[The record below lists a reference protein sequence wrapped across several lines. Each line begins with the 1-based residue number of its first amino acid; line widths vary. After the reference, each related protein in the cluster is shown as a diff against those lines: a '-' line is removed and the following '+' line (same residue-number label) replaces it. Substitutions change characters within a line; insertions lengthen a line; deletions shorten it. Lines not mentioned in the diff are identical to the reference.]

1 MGNRTKKRIMS
12 EKHENI
18 RISQVLAGALAAVT
32 AAVLG
37 STMGVAGTVVGAG
50 VASVVST
57 VGGALYL
64 RSIQRTGQG
73 VRSVRNLV
81 VTRAGATT
89 VTVVEKLEEPE
100 DSADGLETGE
110 EQPSARRIGWRA
122 VVVGSVLAFVLGM
135 VVITGVE
142 WLRGEPLSGGEGT
155 TIGDVVRTQPDGGDE
170 REEAPAPATEEST
183 TPPSTG
189 GSTGTITTTSS
200 PTSSDQDPS
209 DPSGS
214 DAPQTTTPETA
225 TGGEPM
231 DATEVLPSGGAG

>member
-1 MGNRTKKRIMS
+1 MGNRIKKRIMS

-37 STMGVAGTVVGAG
+37 STMGVAGTVAGAG

-89 VTVVEKLEEPE
+89 VTVVEKSE
-100 DSADGLETGE
+100 DSAESAGRLAAGE
-110 EQPSARRIGWRA
+110 ERPPARRIGWRA
-122 VVVGSVLAFVLGM
+122 VVVGSMLAFVLGM
-135 VVITGVE
+135 AVITGVE

-170 REEAPAPATEEST
+170 REEAPAPAAEEST

-189 GSTGTITTTSS
+189 GTTGAIPSTAS
-200 PTSSDQDPS
+200 PTSDDQDPS

-214 DAPQTTTPETA
+214 NAPQTTTPETA
-225 TGGEPM
+225 TGDEPM
-231 DATEVLPSGGAG
+231 DATVPPSGRAG

>member
-89 VTVVEKLEEPE
+89 VTVVEKSEEPEKSE
-100 DSADGLETGE
+100 DSADGLGAGE
-110 EQPSARRIGWRA
+110 ERPPARRIGWRA

-135 VVITGVE
+135 AVITGVE

-155 TIGDVVRTQPDGGDE
+155 TIGDVVRTQPDGGDD
-170 REEAPAPATEEST
+170 REEAPAPATDEST
-183 TPPSTG
+183 TLPSTG
-189 GSTGTITTTSS
+189 GTTGAITPTVP
-200 PTSSDQDPS
+200 PTSDDQDPS
-209 DPSGS
+209 AS
-214 DAPQTTTPETA
+214 DTPQTTTPEPA
-225 TGGEPM
+225 DIDEPM
-231 DATEVLPSGGAG
+231 GATAPPSGGAG